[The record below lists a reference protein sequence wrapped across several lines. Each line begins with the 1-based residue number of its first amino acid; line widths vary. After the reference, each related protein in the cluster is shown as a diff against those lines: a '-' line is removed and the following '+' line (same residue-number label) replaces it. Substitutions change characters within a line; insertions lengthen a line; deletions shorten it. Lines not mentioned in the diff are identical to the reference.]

1 MSSAD
6 CIAERLRILGSD
18 SVGYLWPM
26 EETEEEEDSDEDED
40 DLEPFEHPKNKRLLQ
55 LGRSLDDLSDS
66 DDSCS
71 TLSAAS
77 SESGSPTSLASDESL
92 PDIPSLALDAVDP
105 MFHKE
110 AAASLARAFEEE
122 HSVENARLEL
132 RTLVMGYNAGID
144 AAREECTNF
153 LLSQTEISPNPA
165 AILASVTKIWSRW
178 GELVTSHA
186 SDTTNIPL
194 DVQQYCVKNVKVAP
208 YFGIV
213 LRGMY
218 ESDVIAE
225 EDLLEWRDLSSA
237 QGEGIEDEEEKK
249 AWTGTYA
256 KGKMYVDVLE
266 DMDSESEE
274 DEDDDEDEEEDD
286 E

>member
-1 MSSAD
+1 
-6 CIAERLRILGSD
+6 
-18 SVGYLWPM
+18 M
-26 EETEEEEDSDEDED
+26 EEAEVEEDSDDDDD

-55 LGRSLDDLSDS
+55 LGRSLDDFS
-66 DDSCS
+66 DDDDTCS

-77 SESGSPTSLASDESL
+77 SDTGSPSSLASDDSL
-92 PDIPSLALDAVDP
+92 PDIPSLALDVVDP

-153 LLSQTEISPNPA
+153 LMSQTDISSNPA
-165 AILASVTKIWSRW
+165 AILASVTKIWTRW

-194 DVQQYCVKNVKVAP
+194 DVQQYCVKHQEAAP

-213 LRGMY
+213 LRGLY
-218 ESDVIAE
+218 ESDVIVE
-225 EDLLEWRDLSSA
+225 EDLLEWRELSSA
-237 QGEGIEDEEEKK
+237 QGEGIQDDKEKK
-249 AWTGTYA
+249 AWKDTYA
-256 KGKMYVDVLE
+256 KGKVYVDVLE
-266 DMDSESEE
+266 DMDSESDE
-274 DEDDDEDEEEDD
+274 DEDEDEEDSD
-286 E
+286 